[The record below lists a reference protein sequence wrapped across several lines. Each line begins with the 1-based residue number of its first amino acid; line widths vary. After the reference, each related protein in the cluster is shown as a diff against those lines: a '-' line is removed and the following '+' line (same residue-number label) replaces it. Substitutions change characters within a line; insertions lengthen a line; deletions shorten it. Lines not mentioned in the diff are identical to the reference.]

1 MARMK
6 RLEKLDGF
14 ANVQMVEVE
23 HPKPGP
29 EQMLIEVK
37 RSLISR
43 GSELFRRYV
52 MEEAVSPEMMGYSD
66 AGEVV
71 VVGANIQGFAV
82 GQRVMANT
90 PHAQYVIASETGRTR
105 RAFPLPNELS
115 YETATF
121 LPLATSSVMW
131 MRTSPIEPGQ
141 TVVVLGQGI
150 VGALCA
156 QIARER
162 DPGRVIVVDAQPLP
176 MRYRAETG
184 ARKCDQCLPDR
195 LRGSGQGTHR
205 WQGCRPRRR
214 VRRWLRRHPVFRTS
228 SEDARTPGNNSP
240 HREVSRCSIAPGRR
254 RLHEQADHRGH
265 PHRHIQRGVYAGC
278 SPDADR
284 RTDQSRRTDHSQTPM
299 GTNSGCVSPA
309 LSQAGRSTRRHSGVG
324 LIWLSVQW
332 DLSLRASAF
341 AFRLQM
347 ETPLARVLAAGQETL

>member
-23 HPKPGP
+23 QPEPGP
-29 EQMLIEVK
+29 DQMLIEVK

-43 GSELFRRYV
+43 GSELFWRYV
-52 MEEAVSPEMMGYSD
+52 REEAVSPEMMGYSD

-71 VVGANIQGFAV
+71 GVGANIQDFAV

-90 PHAQYVIASETGRTR
+90 PHAQYVIAGETERSR
-105 RAFPLPNELS
+105 RAFPLPDELS

-131 MRTSPIEPGQ
+131 MRSSPIEPGQ

-156 QIARER
+156 QIVWER
-162 DPGRVIVVDAQPLP
+162 DPGCVIVVDAQPL
-176 MRYRAETG
+176 RCDI
-184 ARKCDQCLPDR
+184 ARKLGHEKCDQCLPDR

-214 VRRWLRRHPVFRTS
+214 VRRWLRWHPVLRTS
-228 SEDARTPGNNSP
+228 SEDARTQGNDSP
-240 HREVSRCSIAPGRR
+240 HREVSRCAIAPGRGR
-254 RLHEQADHRGH
+254 FHEQADHRWH
-265 PHRHIQRGVYAGC
+265 PHRYTQRGVYAGC
-278 SPDADR
+278 SPDAD
-284 RTDQSRRTDHSQTPM
+284 
-299 GTNSGCVSPA
+299 
-309 LSQAGRSTRRHSGVG
+309 
-324 LIWLSVQW
+324 
-332 DLSLRASAF
+332 
-341 AFRLQM
+341 
-347 ETPLARVLAAGQETL
+347 

>member
-23 HPKPGP
+23 RPEPGP
-29 EQMLIEVK
+29 DQMLIEVK

-43 GSELFRRYV
+43 GSELFWRYV
-52 MEEAVSPEMMGYSD
+52 REEAVSPEMMGYSD

-71 VVGANIQGFAV
+71 GVGDKIQDFAV

-90 PHAQYVIASETGRTR
+90 PHAQYVIAGETERSR
-105 RAFPLPNELS
+105 RAFLLPDELS

-156 QIARER
+156 QIVWER
-162 DPGRVIVVDAQPLP
+162 DPGRVIVVDAQPL
-176 MRYRAETG
+176 RCDI
-184 ARKCDQCLPDR
+184 ARKLGHENVIDVSQTDSVAAVKEL
-195 LRGSGQGTHR
+195 T

-214 VRRWLRRHPVFRTS
+214 VRRWLRWHPVLRTS

-240 HREVSRCSIAPGRR
+240 HREVSRCAIAPGRG
-254 RLHEQADHRGH
+254 RLYE
-265 PHRHIQRGVYAGC
+265 
-278 SPDADR
+278 
-284 RTDQSRRTDHSQTPM
+284 
-299 GTNSGCVSPA
+299 
-309 LSQAGRSTRRHSGVG
+309 
-324 LIWLSVQW
+324 
-332 DLSLRASAF
+332 
-341 AFRLQM
+341 
-347 ETPLARVLAAGQETL
+347 